1 MDSSSV
7 SNGLQIGALI
17 TGLGGGLALFLYGMR
32 KMTEALKTVAGGG
45 MKTLLARLTTNRFT
59 AALAGLLITAVTQS
73 SSVTTVMV
81 VGFISAGLMTL
92 SQSIGVILGASVGST
107 ITTQIIAFKV
117 TKYALVLIAVG
128 FLLELTARK
137 EVIKHYGIVVMGL
150 GLLFF
155 GIELMS
161 QATYPLRSYTPFI
174 ELMQSMKNPFLGILI
189 GTIFTA
195 IVQSSAATIGVV
207 IVLAGEGFISL
218 NAGIALAFG
227 ANIGTCITALLA
239 TIGKPREA
247 VRAGVVHVVYK
258 VLGVLIWLAFIP
270 QLAEIVRTLSPSA
283 DELEGMA
290 RVATEAP
297 RQIANAHTLFNV
309 ANMLLFIW
317 FTPLLAKIAQRL
329 VPDRPEVEPERIKP
343 RFLEEYFLQT
353 PALALDQVR
362 LELGRLGE
370 LTLDMARRAFA
381 AVTVGGKQE
390 LTALRDM
397 DQSIN
402 ILHGDIIGYL
412 GKLSLKDLVEPQPR
426 QLYELIAAAN
436 YIENIGDIVEMN
448 LVADAQDR
456 LDRGLVLSSATR
468 ETLSSLHEQACQA
481 ISQTLEALTE
491 GNVDKAREVSDSK
504 KEFNRLADQARTRLA
519 RQLSSG
525 TGEMTT
531 FRHEADLIENLKRL
545 HTLARRIAKIVEDIR
560 SPKGEPSRNAA

>member
-247 VRAGVVHVVYK
+247 VRAAVVHVVYK

-270 QLAEIVRTLSPSA
+270 QLAAVVRGFSPSA
-283 DELEGMA
+283 PELEGMA
-290 RVATEAP
+290 RLAVETP

-309 ANMLLFIW
+309 ANMILFIG
-317 FTPLLAKIAQRL
+317 FTGPLARIAQRL

-362 LELGRLGE
+362 L
-370 LTLDMARRAFA
+370 
-381 AVTVGGKQE
+381 
-390 LTALRDM
+390 
-397 DQSIN
+397 
-402 ILHGDIIGYL
+402 
-412 GKLSLKDLVEPQPR
+412 
-426 QLYELIAAAN
+426 
-436 YIENIGDIVEMN
+436 
-448 LVADAQDR
+448 
-456 LDRGLVLSSATR
+456 
-468 ETLSSLHEQACQA
+468 
-481 ISQTLEALTE
+481 
-491 GNVDKAREVSDSK
+491 
-504 KEFNRLADQARTRLA
+504 
-519 RQLSSG
+519 
-525 TGEMTT
+525 
-531 FRHEADLIENLKRL
+531 
-545 HTLARRIAKIVEDIR
+545 
-560 SPKGEPSRNAA
+560 